1 MVLVHRNWGEDALYF
16 RGEDGR
22 LWSINRALTDRR
34 DPDPFVTFSCGRAT
48 CRMADLVELADLV
61 AKLGQVLGAVGVQE
75 TSPKT
80 SRKLRRG
87 HF

>member
-34 DPDPFVTFSCGRAT
+34 DPDPFVNFSRGRAM
-48 CRMADLVELADLV
+48 CRVVDLVELADLV
-61 AKLGQVLGAVGVQE
+61 ADLGRRLDDEDVLKNAPDQ
-75 TSPKT
+75 SK
-80 SRKLRRG
+80 KLRRRE
-87 HF
+87 